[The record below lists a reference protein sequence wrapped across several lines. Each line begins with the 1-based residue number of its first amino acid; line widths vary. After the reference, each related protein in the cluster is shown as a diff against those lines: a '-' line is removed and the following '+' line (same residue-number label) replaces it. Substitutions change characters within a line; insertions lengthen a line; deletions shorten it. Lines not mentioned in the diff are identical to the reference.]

1 MEQQGNDFFERGHP
15 ASCYQKNTRMPFH
28 SGLLGLKGL
37 NGLQPAFIVYTDY
50 AKRAKPLFCKK
61 DTVGGQAFHLR
72 TCELER

>member
-1 MEQQGNDFFERGHP
+1 
-15 ASCYQKNTRMPFH
+15 MPFH

-37 NGLQPAFIVYTDY
+37 DGLQPAFIVYTDY

-61 DTVGGQAFHLR
+61 NTVGGQAFHLR